1 MCYLII
7 ILSVLILRFTLIMRH
22 LNTHSRH
29 PTSDPSHPTSTH
41 KRPMQMPSS
50 NTPLPKQFKPRGAQ
64 PSLHKSQPT
73 SKHHGSR
80 SNQMQLPGQN
90 HLCVNRPSSSNE
102 LERIVNG
109 HLVRP
114 SIIPSRPHLMHRQ
127 GFAEDH
133 NILYNH
139 MHDNYNENH
148 SVEDEIQEDHN
159 VPNAADSTRK
169 SKNKRG
175 PTRML
180 KIWATRDDKLLPQKF
195 NEFDQPIGDDATKFT
210 NFLGTVLK
218 YDIEDDSMSWVI
230 KALGKKWKDFKCEL
244 KKKHYDA
251 HKTYEKRVADRD
263 PRVIPDQWKH
273 LVDFSNSEEG
283 QARCLR
289 NKVNRSK
296 QVTLHTAGSKSF
308 ARIREE
314 ERKNKGILPTRA
326 ELFKITHIH
335 KDGAPVNAECAS
347 KISDIDKITMDNPE
361 KAKKALKE
369 GDLFLEVFGKERH
382 GHVRGLGLG
391 PCPTD
396 IWSSMPSRAT
406 SVRMAY
412 EAKRKAEE
420 ETRGMQE
427 KMAAMEQE
435 QIELK
440 AKLAKMEAKMDAWQR
455 SPNDFH
461 QSNSIETRVQNVANV
476 NEDAANGLERDA
488 WSSSSSST
496 HAIPTHRIH
505 HKKMRMQHE
514 ISQNEGGKEVTLM
527 SLGKPHRPVA
537 RGILFSRDPS
547 TIVGEEKLG
556 HHYWEVYIEVVIMP
570 NESLIRSLQNLKT
583 IGDVAQKSIAW
594 PSYLVKEDGK

>member
-1 MCYLII
+1 M
-7 ILSVLILRFTLIMRH
+7 
-22 LNTHSRH
+22 
-29 PTSDPSHPTSTH
+29 
-41 KRPMQMPSS
+41 
-50 NTPLPKQFKPRGAQ
+50 
-64 PSLHKSQPT
+64 
-73 SKHHGSR
+73 
-80 SNQMQLPGQN
+80 NQMQ
-90 HLCVNRPSSSNE
+90 
-102 LERIVNG
+102 
-109 HLVRP
+109 
-114 SIIPSRPHLMHRQ
+114 
-127 GFAEDH
+127 
-133 NILYNH
+133 
-139 MHDNYNENH
+139 
-148 SVEDEIQEDHN
+148 
-159 VPNAADSTRK
+159 K

-210 NFLGTVLK
+210 NFLGTVVRNGNDAPLIYKDWRQVPSEYKEKLWNLVKLK
-218 YDIEDDSMSWVI
+218 YDIEDGSMSWVT

-251 HKTYEKRVADRD
+251 HKTYEERVADRD

-273 LVDFSNSEEG
+273 LVDFWNSEEG

-296 QVTLHTAGSKSF
+296 QVTFHTAGSKSF

-314 ERKNKGILPTRA
+314 E
-326 ELFKITHIH
+326 
-335 KDGAPVNAECAS
+335 
-347 KISDIDKITMDNPE
+347 SDIDKITMDNPK
-361 KAKKALKE
+361 KAKKVLKE
-369 GDLFLEVFGKERH
+369 GDLFLEVFGKEKH

-396 IWSSMPSRAT
+396 IWSSIPSRAT

-476 NEDAANGLERDA
+476 SEDAANGLERDA

-496 HAIPTHRIH
+496 HAIPTHR
-505 HKKMRMQHE
+505 
-514 ISQNEGGKEVTLM
+514 GGKEVTLM

-547 TIVGEEKLG
+547 TIVGGEKLG
-556 HHYWEVYIEVVIMP
+556 QQYWEVYIEVVIMP

-583 IGDVAQKSIAW
+583 IGDAARKSIA
-594 PSYLVKEDGK
+594 

>member
-1 MCYLII
+1 MGDPLGSWASHEDWHIVIGTKSRDYFDMSRKGDDDEVEMYYPTGLDDN
-7 ILSVLILRFTLIMRH
+7 
-22 LNTHSRH
+22 LNANST
-29 PTSDPSHPTSTH
+29 TSND
-41 KRPMQMPSS
+41 
-50 NTPLPKQFKPRGAQ
+50 
-64 PSLHKSQPT
+64 
-73 SKHHGSR
+73 
-80 SNQMQLPGQN
+80 
-90 HLCVNRPSSSNE
+90 CD
-102 LERIVNG
+102 IVNWIRRDVPG
-109 HLVRP
+109 TTINSPLV
-114 SIIPSRPHLMHRQ
+114 
-127 GFAEDH
+127 
-133 NILYNH
+133 
-139 MHDNYNENH
+139 
-148 SVEDEIQEDHN
+148 VN
-159 VPNAADSTRK
+159 VANSTRK

-210 NFLGTVLK
+210 NFLGTVVRNGNDAPLIYKDWRQVPSEYKEKLWNLVKLK

-230 KALGKKWKDFKCEL
+230 KALRKKWKDFKCEL

-251 HKTYEKRVADRD
+251 HKTYEERVADRD

-273 LVDFSNSEEG
+273 LVDFWNSEEG
-283 QARCLR
+283 Q
-289 NKVNRSK
+289 
-296 QVTLHTAGSKSF
+296 
-308 ARIREE
+308 
-314 ERKNKGILPTRA
+314 
-326 ELFKITHIH
+326 
-335 KDGAPVNAECAS
+335 
-347 KISDIDKITMDNPE
+347 SDIDKITMDNPE

-496 HAIPTHRIH
+496 HAIPTHRIGSPSPKIQLGELEMLPNSPRAVGLLVPQVLKPGH
-505 HKKMRMQHE
+505 ASMKGMAKT
-514 ISQNEGGKEVTLM
+514 VTGRAVSEQRAQLEWFSM
-527 SLGKPHRPVA
+527 AHDAGSGWPTRVLPVPCLPA
-537 RGILFSRDPS
+537 FGSGIN
-547 TIVGEEKLG
+547 K
-556 HHYWEVYIEVVIMP
+556 
-570 NESLIRSLQNLKT
+570 NC
-583 IGDVAQKSIAW
+583 
-594 PSYLVKEDGK
+594 

>member
-1 MCYLII
+1 MAAGSLINAKSFKGYVINGFRFHTKDVEEKRKTQNSGVVVVASTSSFSSAKDQNPAKGDVAYYGVVKEI
-7 ILSVLILRFTLIMRH
+7 IELNYSGKAKVVLFRCDWVDVRSEGRGIKKDEYGFTLVNFNQLLYRGNH
-22 LNTHSRH
+22 LSNEPFVLASQVEQVFYITDPIDEDWHIVIGTKPRDYFDMSRKGDDDEVEIYY
-29 PTSDPSHPTSTH
+29 PTSLDDNLNANSTTSNDCDFVNWIRRDVPGTTIN
-41 KRPMQMPSS
+41 S
-50 NTPLPKQFKPRGAQ
+50 PLV
-64 PSLHKSQPT
+64 
-73 SKHHGSR
+73 
-80 SNQMQLPGQN
+80 
-90 HLCVNRPSSSNE
+90 VN
-102 LERIVNG
+102 V
-109 HLVRP
+109 
-114 SIIPSRPHLMHRQ
+114 
-127 GFAEDH
+127 
-133 NILYNH
+133 
-139 MHDNYNENH
+139 
-148 SVEDEIQEDHN
+148 
-159 VPNAADSTRK
+159 
-169 SKNKRG
+169 
-175 PTRML
+175 
-180 KIWATRDDKLLPQKF
+180 AT
-195 NEFDQPIGDDATKFT
+195 
-210 NFLGTVLK
+210 
-218 YDIEDDSMSWVI
+218 
-230 KALGKKWKDFKCEL
+230 
-244 KKKHYDA
+244 
-251 HKTYEKRVADRD
+251 DRD

-273 LVDFSNSEEG
+273 LVDFWNSEEG

-314 ERKNKGILPTRA
+314 E
-326 ELFKITHIH
+326 
-335 KDGAPVNAECAS
+335 
-347 KISDIDKITMDNPE
+347 SDIDKITMDNPE

-496 HAIPTHRIH
+496 HAIPTHRRLVHANRGLPKSAETRTDRSRRTGVRAHDPEHSSSLWEAREQPEGSANSAQSGKIVPNRTNRTLLIH
-505 HKKMRMQHE
+505 GKVSIV
-514 ISQNEGGKEVTLM
+514 ISTDQRSPCSPPEASGQPRIAGYACASPKQQPKRLKRSDIAKTAE
-527 SLGKPHRPVA
+527 
-537 RGILFSRDPS
+537 
-547 TIVGEEKLG
+547 
-556 HHYWEVYIEVVIMP
+556 
-570 NESLIRSLQNLKT
+570 RSLPDRN
-583 IGDVAQKSIAW
+583 
-594 PSYLVKEDGK
+594 